1 MSEQPQVILLP
12 RQPWSATAIATDEK
26 QPRVPAT
33 VMVGAVCA
41 VLIFAV
47 LAFGAVEPWAVF
59 VVESAAVVLLLLYAS
74 RVIGAEP
81 AKLHGS
87 PLYAPMLI
95 IGLLAIV
102 QILFGTTA
110 YRLATLRE
118 FLLDAAYFTMFFVVV
133 QCFRSERERKLFA
146 AIMTAFGFLLAVFA
160 VLQDFTSAGK
170 LYWVH
175 TPRFGGVIYGPYVDH
190 SHYAGLMEMLIP
202 LPVLLCLSRGLS
214 GGQKA
219 LLSFMAAFMTASLVM
234 SRSAG
239 GVISFVCAWLIMGPF
254 LFRSERGRRAAMAL
268 VGGAAVTVLFVM
280 WIDGGAIV
288 ERLAALQDPVRS
300 EAFQPGQKTSRLA
313 IAGDALH
320 VAGARPIS
328 GWGLGAFQVVYP
340 QFQSFYSRVYVDH
353 AHDDYLEL
361 IAETGLIGAVCL
373 GWFLFGLYRRGLQR
387 LDHWRRNP
395 ARAVR
400 LGALVG
406 CTSLLVHSFGDF
418 NLHIPA
424 NAAVFFVLCGVAS
437 TPLDS
442 SRSSYRQRHAVSAIE
457 LDSSSLI
464 DAAEQSQAVEA
475 SEDAGDSRP

>member
-1 MSEQPQVILLP
+1 
-12 RQPWSATAIATDEK
+12 
-26 QPRVPAT
+26 
-33 VMVGAVCA
+33 
-41 VLIFAV
+41 
-47 LAFGAVEPWAVF
+47 
-59 VVESAAVVLLLLYAS
+59 
-74 RVIGAEP
+74 
-81 AKLHGS
+81 
-87 PLYAPMLI
+87 
-95 IGLLAIV
+95 
-102 QILFGTTA
+102 
-110 YRLATLRE
+110 
-118 FLLDAAYFTMFFVVV
+118 
-133 QCFRSERERKLFA
+133 
-146 AIMTAFGFLLAVFA
+146 
-160 VLQDFTSAGK
+160 
-170 LYWVH
+170 
-175 TPRFGGVIYGPYVDH
+175 
-190 SHYAGLMEMLIP
+190 
-202 LPVLLCLSRGLS
+202 
-214 GGQKA
+214 
-219 LLSFMAAFMTASLVM
+219 
-234 SRSAG
+234 
-239 GVISFVCAWLIMGPF
+239 MGPF